1 MARNG
6 YNRSEDLHII
16 SDIEAL
22 STKESIDTCPRE
34 DSVPAI
40 YRRQFIQAT
49 GAGGI
54 AGLAGQVS
62 AVPADSTNDKQEILA
77 PDMGGLTYWENLMFC
92 CLEGLAN
99 RDSTR
104 IIHYYP
110 KKSTESWYDE
120 YPSFP
125 VDKRVFYNWY
135 KQYSSLEFVEFDD
148 PYQLFEKLDPL
159 PFEGY
164 VIVDATA
171 PITANIAANYA
182 GSENLLPVT
191 ETLLR
196 RDNLPNH
203 DIVYDLRGEFK
214 GKKFRNMTRIE
225 VYEWAFDHQWPDA
238 NHARVANLGTPK
250 PAEYPDY
257 SVNAFFT
264 SNRSR
269 DYTVAENGFFFDL
282 TSAGGA
288 FPAERELKGQI
299 LNRMEPRGYVF
310 GWHTP
315 RGSEGQ
321 HIRQL
326 SNYGQ
331 LAIGASTY
339 ASNFSFHSRLEVPGA
354 VQRFKQ
360 EAEYSRVT
368 ESAEDKIYVMFVLSD
383 GDSLNFLTRRAQGGQ
398 WLLDARGEIPF
409 GWEMAPVLTDLGQG
423 ILDYFQATA
432 TDNDYFTV
440 GPSGMGYFY
449 PEAMPTDLLEGVLN
463 ETRAYLEE
471 TGLSAQT
478 VMNPP
483 DPVDDETAQLY
494 QELVGEQLTGVMEGY
509 VRRSADT
516 ERLFRW
522 NPERSRR
529 DAGPSD
535 HASSPDRASSP
546 DHASPPIRLLD
557 NTAWVP
563 TSYPTGTETV
573 DAMVKGIE
581 TLAERRLRRP
591 LFVPV
596 HVPAHTLT
604 IEDMATVV
612 NRLDSDVF
620 EVVSPDAFYSLFAQ
634 VRPDTILLRPP
645 EGFAPNKQILRG
657 GAMNEITYRIQSFDD
672 ERRKITVQLR
682 LTLDSL
688 DDPITSETEVTLQ
701 PREVTETI
709 STIDVPELNNG
720 DGRLDYSID
729 GNNTIISVPIQP
741 LSQMKSK

>member
-1 MARNG
+1 MVYDNQKE
-6 YNRSEDLHII
+6 SEEIHIV
-16 SDIEAL
+16 SDIEASGIEESTNTSSHKDNVL
-22 STKESIDTCPRE
+22 SM
-34 DSVPAI
+34 
-40 YRRQFIQAT
+40 YRRRFMQAT
-49 GAGGI
+49 GAAGV
-54 AGLAGQVS
+54 AGLAGQAS
-62 AVPADSTNDKQEILA
+62 AVSSDSTNDKQEIFILNM
-77 PDMGGLTYWENLMFC
+77 DGLTYWENLMFC

-104 IIHYYP
+104 LFHYYP
-110 KKSTESWYDE
+110 QKSTEAWYDE
-120 YPSFP
+120 YSSFP
-125 VDKRVFYNWY
+125 VSKRVFYNWY
-135 KQYSSLEFVEFDD
+135 KQYSFLEFVELDG
-148 PYQLFEKLDPL
+148 PYQLFEKLDL
-159 PFEGY
+159 VPFKGY
-164 VIVDATA
+164 VMVDVAA

-182 GSENLLPVT
+182 ASENLLPVT
-191 ETLLR
+191 ETLLE
-196 RDNLPNH
+196 RDNLPDL
-203 DIVYDLRGEFK
+203 DIVYDLRGKFK
-214 GKKFRNMTRIE
+214 GANFSEMTRVE
-225 VYEWAFDHQWPDA
+225 VYAWAFEHQWPDA
-238 NHARVANLGTPK
+238 NHARVANLGTPE
-250 PAEYPDY
+250 PAPPEQLP
-257 SVNAFFT
+257 VNAFFT

-269 DYTVAENGFFFDL
+269 DYIVAEGGFFFDL

-299 LNRMEPRGYVF
+299 LNAMESRGYVF
-310 GWHTP
+310 GWHTA

-331 LAIGASTY
+331 LALGASTY
-339 ASNFSFHSRLEVPGA
+339 AANFSFHSRLEVPGA

-360 EAEYSRVT
+360 EAKHSHITKPVKN
-368 ESAEDKIYVMFVLSD
+368 KIYLTFVLSD

-398 WLLDARGEIPF
+398 WLLESRGEIPF

-463 ETRAYLEE
+463 ETRTYLEE

-478 VMNPP
+478 VMNPSTL
-483 DPVDDETAQLY
+483 VDDETAQLY

-509 VRRSADT
+509 VRRMADR

-522 NPERSRR
+522 DLERSYRA
-529 DAGPSD
+529 AGPPVHADPPGHASPSD
-535 HASSPDRASSP
+535 HAS
-546 DHASPPIRLLD
+546 PPVRLLD
-557 NTAWVP
+557 NTTWVP

-573 DAMVKGIE
+573 DAMVEGIE

-612 NRLDSDVF
+612 DRLDSNMF
-620 EVVSPDAFYSLFAQ
+620 EVVNPDAFYLLFAQ
-634 VRPDTILLRPP
+634 IRPDTILLRPP

-672 ERRKITVQLR
+672 ERREITVQLR

-688 DDPITSETEVTLQ
+688 DDPITSETAVTLQ
-701 PREVTETI
+701 PKEMTEIT
-709 STIDVPELNNG
+709 STIDVPELNNK

-729 GNNTIISVPIQP
+729 GDNTVISVPIQP
-741 LSQMKSK
+741 SHE